1 MKTRGNHIT
10 STILPEPIRLNLH
23 KLVCVDE
30 AMSCRPSIRNTF
42 PSHIP
47 SVSETRWNL
56 QLSIQGSVIRCD
68 VHNNRCAQN
77 KHLNYHSVVAWY
89 ADHRRRR
96 HWRSSSS
103 SPLYSTNQ
111 TKKKKRWGEST
122 DAGFGFAILKTYYFC
137 LKPPLSTQQK

>member
-1 MKTRGNHIT
+1 MTRGNHIT
-10 STILPEPIRLNLH
+10 SRILPEPIRLNLH

-42 PSHIP
+42 PSHIH
-47 SVSETRWNL
+47 SVNETVRYRR
-56 QLSIQGSVIRCD
+56 SVIRCD

-89 ADHRRRR
+89 TADHRRRR

-111 TKKKKRWGEST
+111 TKKKTLRRIDGRWFWFCNSK
-122 DAGFGFAILKTYYFC
+122 DILFLFETTIEYTAKIN
-137 LKPPLSTQQK
+137 